1 MNHHG
6 QDVYERRRSAG
17 GVSRMRDVTRPL
29 SHAALYVTSAFV
41 SFNRFEVAIER
52 ALKALFTRCV
62 CVCVHSSTTSN
73 YSSISQADQ
82 RLKVEA

>member
-41 SFNRFEVAIER
+41 SFNRFEVVVER

-62 CVCVHSSTTSN
+62 CVHSSTPSN

>member
-41 SFNRFEVAIER
+41 SFNRFEVAVER

-62 CVCVHSSTTSN
+62 CVFTVALRQTIHLSHKR
-73 YSSISQADQ
+73 ISG
-82 RLKVEA
+82 

>member
-41 SFNRFEVAIER
+41 SFNRFEVFVER

-62 CVCVHSSTTSN
+62 CVCVHSSTPSN
-73 YSSISQADQ
+73 CSSISQADQ

>member
-41 SFNRFEVAIER
+41 SFNRFEVVVER

-62 CVCVHSSTTSN
+62 CVCVFTVALRQTIHLSHKR
-73 YSSISQADQ
+73 ISG
-82 RLKVEA
+82 

>member
-1 MNHHG
+1 
-6 QDVYERRRSAG
+6 
-17 GVSRMRDVTRPL
+17 MRDVTRPL

-41 SFNRFEVAIER
+41 SFNRFEVAVER